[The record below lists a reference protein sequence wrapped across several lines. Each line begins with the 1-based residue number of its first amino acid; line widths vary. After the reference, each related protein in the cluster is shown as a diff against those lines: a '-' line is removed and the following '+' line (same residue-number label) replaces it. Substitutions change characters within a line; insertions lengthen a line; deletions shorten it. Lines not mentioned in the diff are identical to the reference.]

1 MELQQCSLKEIR
13 IGEKKEE
20 ERKPETE
27 RVTYISIDQ
36 NVPQLCGG
44 LGDTTDCGGPFVLL
58 GFDLFYCTMA
68 RDSRVGELGLS

>member
-13 IGEKKEE
+13 TGEKKEE

-44 LGDTTDCGGPFVLL
+44 LGDTTDCGGPFV
-58 GFDLFYCTMA
+58 C
-68 RDSRVGELGLS
+68 